1 MITYRTLDIDG
12 LWNKLDTYEIDADN
26 LVPRNRLTK
35 INQRFQTGHVELII
49 GPRQSGKTTL
59 LMMLMGELAQQG
71 IPPRKIFYINLDT
84 IDQMEQ
90 FKNPMLLVDRLD
102 HFREPGERVYLFLDE
117 AQRLETPGKF
127 LKGLYDLN
135 KKIKVFAT
143 GSSTLELR
151 SKIKEFLTGRKR
163 ETHLYPLS
171 FKEMIRRENKIPAA
185 AVEVKL
191 DHASTADWRQKEKL
205 FGPYLT
211 RIMEDMLIYG
221 GYPAVLTASARE
233 ESIEELEEIYLS
245 YVKKDIIDFLKVER
259 TDVFNHLVKVL
270 ASQVGNLVN
279 KSEICSLLGSNAVT
293 VSKYMN
299 ILQETYIAAY
309 LPPYVSSRRN
319 EIKSAHKCFYLDNG
333 LRNFALR
340 QFNPISHRT
349 DKGAL
354 IENLVFTEFVKDNAL
369 QKEELFFWRT
379 KGGAEVDFV
388 LQGKGGIVPIEIKAG
403 TARPGLLSRS
413 FHAFLDHF
421 SPGAAVFLNRDLF
434 HVEKIKQTRVFYVPT
449 HWFLLLGLA
458 LVDG

>member
-1 MITYRTLDIDG
+1 MITYKTLDIDG
-12 LWNKLDTYEIDADN
+12 LWNKLDTYEIDPHQ
-26 LVPRNRLTK
+26 LVPRSQLTK
-35 INQRFQTGHVELII
+35 ITRRFQSDHVELII

-90 FKNPMLLVDRLD
+90 FKNPMLLVDQLD
-102 HFREPGERVYLFLDE
+102 HFRERGERVYLFLDE

-171 FKEMIRRENKIPAA
+171 FKEVIRRENKIPAA

-191 DHASTADWRQKEKL
+191 GQASTADWQKKEKL

-221 GYPAVLTASARE
+221 GYPAVLTTSDPE
-233 ESIEELEEIYLS
+233 ERKEELEEIYLS
-245 YVKKDIIDFLKVER
+245 YIKKDIIDFLKVER

-279 KSEICSLLGSNAVT
+279 KSEICSLKIIRCKKRNCFFGGPKAAPRLILSCRERAV
-293 VSKYMN
+293 
-299 ILQETYIAAY
+299 LF
-309 LPPYVSSRRN
+309 PSR
-319 EIKSAHKCFYLDNG
+319 
-333 LRNFALR
+333 
-340 QFNPISHRT
+340 
-349 DKGAL
+349 
-354 IENLVFTEFVKDNAL
+354 
-369 QKEELFFWRT
+369 
-379 KGGAEVDFV
+379 
-388 LQGKGGIVPIEIKAG
+388 
-403 TARPGLLSRS
+403 
-413 FHAFLDHF
+413 
-421 SPGAAVFLNRDLF
+421 
-434 HVEKIKQTRVFYVPT
+434 
-449 HWFLLLGLA
+449 
-458 LVDG
+458 

>member
-12 LWNKLDTYEIDADN
+12 LWNKLDSYDLDPLK
-26 LVPRNRLTK
+26 LVPRIQLQK
-35 INQRFQTGHVELII
+35 ITRRFTTDHVELIT

-59 LMMLMGELAQQG
+59 LMMLISELNKQG
-71 IPPRKIFYINLDT
+71 IPPQKIFYINLDT
-84 IDQMEQ
+84 IDHMEQ
-90 FKNPMLLVDRLD
+90 FQNPMLLVNRIDY
-102 HFREPGERVYLFLDE
+102 FRENGERVYLFLDE
-117 AQRLETPGKF
+117 AQRLEAPGKF
-127 LKGLYDLN
+127 IKGLYDLK
-135 KKIKVFAT
+135 KKIKVFAS

-171 FKEMIRRENKIPAA
+171 FKEFIRRENKIPPALF
-185 AVEVKL
+185 ELKL
-191 DHASTADWRQKEKL
+191 DHASTAHWQQKEKL

-221 GYPAVLTASARE
+221 GYPAVLTTSDLEKRK
-233 ESIEELEEIYLS
+233 EELEELYFS
-245 YVKKDIIDFLKVER
+245 YVKKDIVDFLKVER

-293 VSKYMN
+293 ITKYMS

-309 LPPYVSSRRN
+309 LPPFVSSRRN
-319 EIKSAHKCFYLDNG
+319 EIKSSHKCFFLDNG

-340 QFNPISHRT
+340 QFNPLTHRA

-369 QKEELFFWRT
+369 LKEELFFWRT
-379 KGGAEVDFV
+379 KSGAEVDFV
-388 LQGKGGIVPIEIKAG
+388 LQGKNGFVPIEIKAG

-413 FHAFLDHF
+413 FHAYLDHF
-421 SPGAAVFLNRDLF
+421 SPAAAVFLNKDLF
-434 HVEKIKQTRVFYVPT
+434 HIEKIKQTNVYYVPT
-449 HWFLLLGLA
+449 HWLLLSGLE
-458 LVDG
+458 LIE